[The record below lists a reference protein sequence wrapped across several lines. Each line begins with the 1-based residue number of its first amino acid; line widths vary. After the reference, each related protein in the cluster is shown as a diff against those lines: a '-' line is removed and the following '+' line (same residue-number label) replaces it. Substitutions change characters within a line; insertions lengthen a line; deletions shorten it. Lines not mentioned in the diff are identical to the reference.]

1 MHLEQF
7 KKPQKNYKYNSTKI
21 MPSFNKVE
29 IPLVNATNEN
39 LKGYG
44 YLVDVYDQCKIE
56 IVTWPKQGW
65 RDIEEGTGNEGGTT
79 EGPFEAWWEQNILY
93 GRNSA
98 VEHKSEY
105 DKDGRYLLGYSSD
118 PDTLKKN
125 YIKEDPKQI
134 YIWHVNYHPDGGQLF
149 FPKENK
155 PFISPLALPGDD
167 IQLNDFKAFYFNGS
181 QGLYIHPNIWHEGVF
196 PTKERATFRGKQ
208 GKVHA
213 RVSIDL
219 LEEFKSY
226 LYFKVAI

>member
-1 MHLEQF
+1 M
-7 KKPQKNYKYNSTKI
+7 PPNNKI
-21 MPSFNKVE
+21 E
-29 IPLVNATNEN
+29 IPLIEATNQN
-39 LKGYG
+39 LKEYG
-44 YLVDVYDQCKIE
+44 YLVNDFDQCEIE

-65 RDIEEGTGNEGGTT
+65 RNIEEGTGNEGGTT
-79 EGPFEAWWEQNILY
+79 EGPFETWWENNILY
-93 GRNSA
+93 GKNNA

-118 PDTLKKN
+118 PDDSINNLTT
-125 YIKEDPKQI
+125 EDPKHI

-149 FPKENK
+149 FPKDNK

-167 IQLNDFKAFYFNGS
+167 IQPDNFKAFYFDGS

-196 PTKERATFRGKQ
+196 PTKGRATFKGKQ

-219 LEEFKSY
+219 LKEFKSY
-226 LYFKVAI
+226 LYFNVSI

>member
-1 MHLEQF
+1 
-7 KKPQKNYKYNSTKI
+7 
-21 MPSFNKVE
+21 MPSNNKIE
-29 IPLVNATNEN
+29 IPLIEATNQN

-44 YLVDVYDQCKIE
+44 YLVNDFDQCEIE

-65 RDIEEGTGNEGGTT
+65 RNIEEGTGNEGGTT
-79 EGPFEAWWEQNILY
+79 EGPFETWWEEGILY
-93 GRNSA
+93 GRNTA
-98 VEHKSEY
+98 VEHKGEY

-118 PDTLKKN
+118 PDDFSYHLTN
-125 YIKEDPKQI
+125 EDPSQI

-149 FPKENK
+149 FPEGNK

-167 IQLNDFKAFYFNGS
+167 IQPDNFKAFYFDGS

-196 PTKERATFRGKQ
+196 PTKGRAIFKGKQ

-219 LEEFKSY
+219 LKEFRSY
-226 LYFKVAI
+226 LYFNVST

>member
-1 MHLEQF
+1 
-7 KKPQKNYKYNSTKI
+7 
-21 MPSFNKVE
+21 MPSNNKIE
-29 IPLVNATNEN
+29 IPLIEATNQN

-44 YLVDVYDQCKIE
+44 YLVNDFDQCEIE

-65 RDIEEGTGNEGGTT
+65 RNIEEGTGNEGGAT
-79 EGPFEAWWEQNILY
+79 EGPFETWWEEGILY
-93 GRNSA
+93 GRNTA
-98 VEHKSEY
+98 VEHKGEY

-118 PDTLKKN
+118 PDDFSYHLTN
-125 YIKEDPKQI
+125 EDPSQI

-149 FPKENK
+149 FPEGNK

-167 IQLNDFKAFYFNGS
+167 IQPDKFKAFYFDGS

-196 PTKERATFRGKQ
+196 PTKGRATFKGKQ

-219 LEEFKSY
+219 LKEFRSY
-226 LYFKVAI
+226 LYFNVST

>member
-1 MHLEQF
+1 
-7 KKPQKNYKYNSTKI
+7 
-21 MPSFNKVE
+21 MPSNNKIE
-29 IPLVNATNEN
+29 IPLIEATNQN

-44 YLVDVYDQCKIE
+44 YLVNDFDQCEIE

-65 RDIEEGTGNEGGTT
+65 RNIEEGTGNEGGTT
-79 EGPFEAWWEQNILY
+79 EGPFETWWEEGILY
-93 GRNSA
+93 GRNTA
-98 VEHKSEY
+98 VEHKGEY

-118 PDTLKKN
+118 PDDFSYHLTN
-125 YIKEDPKQI
+125 EDPSQI

-149 FPKENK
+149 FPGGNK

-167 IQLNDFKAFYFNGS
+167 IQPDNFKAFYFDGS

-196 PTKERATFRGKQ
+196 PTKGRAAFKGKQ

-219 LEEFKSY
+219 VKEFRSY
-226 LYFKVAI
+226 LYFNVSI

>member
-7 KKPQKNYKYNSTKI
+7 KKPQKNYKYDSTKI

-155 PFISPLALPGDD
+155 PFISPLALPGAD
-167 IQLNDFKAFYFNGS
+167 IKLNDFKAFYFNGS

-196 PTKERATFRGKQ
+196 PTKEKATFRGKQ

>member
-7 KKPQKNYKYNSTKI
+7 KKPQKNYKYDSTKI

-226 LYFKVAI
+226 LCFKVDI

>member
-1 MHLEQF
+1 MSS
-7 KKPQKNYKYNSTKI
+7 NNKI
-21 MPSFNKVE
+21 E
-29 IPLVNATNEN
+29 IPLIEATNQN

-44 YLVDVYDQCKIE
+44 YLVNDFDQCEIE

-65 RDIEEGTGNEGGTT
+65 RNIEEGTGNEGGTT
-79 EGPFEAWWEQNILY
+79 EGPFETWWEQNILY
-93 GRNSA
+93 GRNNA

-105 DKDGRYLLGYSSD
+105 DKDGKYLLGYSSNPDDSINNLTTTD
-118 PDTLKKN
+118 PT
-125 YIKEDPKQI
+125 QI

-149 FPKENK
+149 FPKDNK

-167 IQLNDFKAFYFNGS
+167 IQPDSFKAFYFKGS

-196 PTKERATFRGKQ
+196 PTKGRATFKGKQ

-219 LEEFKSY
+219 HKEFKSY
-226 LYFKVAI
+226 LYFNVSI

>member
-1 MHLEQF
+1 
-7 KKPQKNYKYNSTKI
+7 
-21 MPSFNKVE
+21 MPSYNKIE
-29 IPLVNATNEN
+29 IPLIEATNQN

-44 YLVDVYDQCKIE
+44 YLVNDFDQCEIE

-65 RDIEEGTGNEGGTT
+65 RNIEEGTGNEGGTT
-79 EGPFEAWWEQNILY
+79 EGPFETWWEEGILY
-93 GRNSA
+93 GRNTA
-98 VEHKSEY
+98 VEHKGEY

-118 PDTLKKN
+118 PDDFSYHLTN
-125 YIKEDPKQI
+125 EDPSQI

-149 FPKENK
+149 FPEGNK

-167 IQLNDFKAFYFNGS
+167 IQPDNFKAFYFDGS

-196 PTKERATFRGKQ
+196 PTKGRAIFKGKQ

-219 LEEFKSY
+219 LKEFRSY
-226 LYFKVAI
+226 LYFNVST

>member
-1 MHLEQF
+1 M
-7 KKPQKNYKYNSTKI
+7 NSTKKI
-21 MPSFNKVE
+21 E
-29 IPLVNATNEN
+29 IPLIEATNEN

-44 YLVDVYDQCKIE
+44 CLINDYEQCEIE

-65 RDIEEGTGNEGGTT
+65 RNIEKGTGNEGGTT
-79 EGPFEAWWEQNILY
+79 EGPFETWWDEGILY
-93 GRNSA
+93 GKNNA
-98 VEHKSEY
+98 VEHKSRY
-105 DKDGRYLLGYSSD
+105 DQDGQYLLGYSYDPSD
-118 PDTLKKN
+118 YKKN
-125 YIKEDPKQI
+125 LTKNNLKHI

-149 FPKENK
+149 FPKDNK

>member
-1 MHLEQF
+1 
-7 KKPQKNYKYNSTKI
+7 
-21 MPSFNKVE
+21 MPSNNKIE
-29 IPLVNATNEN
+29 IPLIEATNQN

-44 YLVDVYDQCKIE
+44 YLVNYFDQCEIE

-65 RDIEEGTGNEGGTT
+65 RNIEEGTGNEGGTT
-79 EGPFEAWWEQNILY
+79 EGPFETWWEEGILY
-93 GRNSA
+93 GRNTA
-98 VEHKSEY
+98 VEHKGEY

-118 PDTLKKN
+118 PDDFSYHLTN
-125 YIKEDPKQI
+125 EDPSQI

-149 FPKENK
+149 FPEGNK

-167 IQLNDFKAFYFNGS
+167 IQPDNFKAFYFDGS

-196 PTKERATFRGKQ
+196 PTKGRATFKGKQ

-219 LEEFKSY
+219 LKEFRSY
-226 LYFKVAI
+226 LYFNVST

>member
-1 MHLEQF
+1 M
-7 KKPQKNYKYNSTKI
+7 NSTNKI
-21 MPSFNKVE
+21 E
-29 IPLVNATNEN
+29 IPLIEATNEN

-44 YLVDVYDQCKIE
+44 YLVNDYEQCEIE

-65 RDIEEGTGNEGGTT
+65 RNIEKGTGNEGGTT
-79 EGPFEAWWEQNILY
+79 EGSFETWWDEGILY
-93 GRNSA
+93 GKNNA
-98 VEHKSEY
+98 VEHKSRY
-105 DKDGRYLLGYSSD
+105 DQDGQYLLGYSYDPSD
-118 PDTLKKN
+118 YKKN
-125 YIKEDPKQI
+125 LTKNDLKHI

-149 FPKENK
+149 FPKDNK

-196 PTKERATFRGKQ
+196 PTKEKATFRGKQ

>member
-7 KKPQKNYKYNSTKI
+7 KKPQKNYKYDSTKI
-21 MPSFNKVE
+21 MPSFNKFE

-167 IQLNDFKAFYFNGS
+167 IKLNDFKAFYFNGS
-181 QGLYIHPNIWHEGVF
+181 QGLYIRPNIWHEGVF
-196 PTKERATFRGKQ
+196 PTKEKATFRGKQ

>member
-7 KKPQKNYKYNSTKI
+7 KKPQKNYKYDSTNI

-56 IVTWPKQGW
+56 IVTWPKRGW

-226 LYFKVAI
+226 LCFKVDI

>member
-7 KKPQKNYKYNSTKI
+7 KKPQKNYKYDSTNI

-118 PDTLKKN
+118 PDSLKKN

-167 IQLNDFKAFYFNGS
+167 INLNDFKAFYFNGS

>member
-56 IVTWPKQGW
+56 IVTWAKQGW

-155 PFISPLALPGDD
+155 PFISPLALPGDN

-196 PTKERATFRGKQ
+196 PTKERATFKGKQ